1 MKLDLFSL
9 TPNVNLNTKLDG
21 VRHFNIFKGFWI
33 NFVPFRKS
41 EVHAPYLN
49 LTIPRRDLLTKR
61 YFFSKMCGNNNQ
73 LVTKGKGVYVLFFL
87 LGKLK
92 LI

>member
-1 MKLDLFSL
+1 MEYD
-9 TPNVNLNTKLDG
+9 
-21 VRHFNIFKGFWI
+21 IYKGCQVS
-33 NFVPFRKS
+33 FVPFRKS

-49 LTIPRRDLLTKR
+49 LTIPRIDLLTKR
-61 YFFSKMCGNNNQ
+61 YFFSKMCDNSSQ
-73 LVTKGKGVYVLFFL
+73 LVTKGKGYVLFFL